1 MTIGKYERSTAGS
14 LAKLHYPHALPAAVS
29 AMPALIAANA
39 RHDGAL
45 ARKA

>member
-1 MTIGKYERSTAGS
+1 MTIGKFGHGTTVS

-29 AMPALIAANA
+29 DMPALIATNT
-39 RHDGAL
+39 RHDAL